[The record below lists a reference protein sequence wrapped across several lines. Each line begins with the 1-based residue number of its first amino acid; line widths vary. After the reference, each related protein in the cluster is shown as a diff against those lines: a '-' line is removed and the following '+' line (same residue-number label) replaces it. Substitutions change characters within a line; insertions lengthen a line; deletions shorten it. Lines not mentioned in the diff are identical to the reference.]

1 MSGVLSYHL
10 GSLVASLPF
19 YDNGSNIKE
28 SFDWLDGLEISDEAT
43 RDKHLEEYLEN
54 NATSP
59 NSIKLILDRLNI
71 NLQHEPAYSRKIFN
85 QLLSKSIRLGFV
97 DNALFL
103 FLHDLTLNI
112 RGAGN
117 YAAAIEHLACHDARR
132 GARKKCLRAVA
143 KGLELGLI
151 PPDELRAILKILPR
165 IQTVTGVQRDPDSG
179 YATRCYRNLWEAIG
193 RCDVYSHKDLDAE
206 TVGVWL
212 GVLDQRGL
220 PEDLE
225 LVREIILT
233 TRGADSGVCSW
244 APTLVMEYLDSYI
257 RTNTESCLG
266 LVIGLLNR
274 FTADAALN
282 CIICVTEDLVS
293 LERCDQRTLR
303 LEKWQDCLLRF
314 QVTTSLASSPVWL
327 DIYQHEVTR
336 LNSAMPEAAKF
347 TPTERVILRLWI
359 LRILSHSLSE
369 IPRWKRR
376 PRLTDLTIINLLNH
390 YESLM
395 RDEDFLTSFMT
406 GIHDLKLPSNGL
418 LLLAVDMRNNRKN
431 MTKPTRKLLEHLECS
446 RVSFADLFAD
456 IHAYN
461 SAKWHF
467 FSKFEKMVKSVDVTH
482 PAFIDYSLQLAKT
495 GDSKSVWTLI
505 RFLRSH
511 TPLKIALS
519 RSWHKDTDTVSP
531 GGSEVQV
538 MAEEPDPSISSSKCS
553 FSPQDGS
560 EVEAEELNSS
570 IPLPDSSSS
579 SSSSQ
584 KRQSSTS
591 TPNPIPHVA
600 LELIHILAIAIASSP
615 HLTPSRTY
623 HLIHW
628 LYVFLVSHNAPVNPA
643 LVRAMYHAGVV
654 RYQREGKRVAP
665 TRYLYIIELVRRF
678 EEPGVAEE
686 LLAGPRFGESRNGEG
701 VRAEFQGRG

>member
-1 MSGVLSYHL
+1 MLGVLSYHL
-10 GSLVASLPF
+10 SSLVASLPF
-19 YDNGSNIKE
+19 YDNGSNTKE
-28 SFDWLDGLEISDEAT
+28 SFDWLDDLEIPDEAT
-43 RDKHLEEYLEN
+43 RDKHLKEYLEN

-59 NSIKLILDRLNI
+59 NSIKLILHRLDI

-85 QLLSKSIRLGFV
+85 QLLSKSIRLGSA

-117 YAAAIEHLACHDARR
+117 YAAAIEHLACHGARR
-132 GARKKCLRAVA
+132 STWKRCLRAVV

-151 PPDELRAILKILPR
+151 PPDELRAILKTMPR
-165 IQTVTGVQRDPDSG
+165 IQTVTSVHRDPDLG

-206 TVGVWL
+206 TVDVWL
-212 GVLDQRGL
+212 GLLDLRGL

-225 LVREIILT
+225 LAREIILV
-233 TRGADSGVCSW
+233 TRGSDSGVCSW
-244 APTLVMEYLDSYI
+244 APTLIMEYLDSYI
-257 RTNTESCLG
+257 KTNTESCLG

-282 CIICVTEDLVS
+282 SVICVTEDLVS
-293 LERCDQRTLR
+293 LDKGDQRTLL
-303 LEKWQDCLLRF
+303 LETWQDCLLRY

-327 DIYQHEVTR
+327 DIDRHEVTR
-336 LNSAMPEAAKF
+336 LDSAMPEAAKL
-347 TPTERVILRLWI
+347 TSTQRIILRLWI

-390 YESLM
+390 YETLTY
-395 RDEDFLTSFMT
+395 DEDFLTSFMT
-406 GIHDLKLPSNGL
+406 GIHDLELPSNGL
-418 LLLAVDMRNNRKN
+418 LLLAVDMRNNRKS
-431 MTKPTRKLLEHLECS
+431 MTKPTRKLLEHLERS

-456 IHAYN
+456 LHAYN

-482 PAFIDYSLQLAKT
+482 PTFIDHSLQLAKT
-495 GDSKSVWTLI
+495 GDSKSVWTLM

-519 RSWHKDTDTVSP
+519 KSWHKDSDTASP
-531 GGSEVQV
+531 GDSEVEV
-538 MAEEPDPSISSSKCS
+538 IAEQPDPSISSSNTS
-553 FSPQDGS
+553 FSPDDGS
-560 EVEAEELNSS
+560 TIEAEEPNAS
-570 IPLPDSSSS
+570 IPPPDTSSACPP
-579 SSSSQ
+579 SQ
-584 KRQSSTS
+584 KQRPT
-591 TPNPIPHVA
+591 TPIPIPHAA
-600 LELIHILAIAIASSP
+600 LELIHILAVAIASSP

-665 TRYLYIIELVRRF
+665 TRYLYIMELVSRF